1 MDSESHCPKCG
12 SPLTEDRLNNLC
24 PTCLYSLASEIPPI
38 DELVGRIVSHYQ
50 VVEKLGG
57 GGMGVV
63 YKAKDTRLA
72 RFVALKFLL
81 DRLLPD
87 PKALK
92 RFEREARAAS
102 ALNHPHICTLFDVG
116 QHEGRPFIVMELMGG
131 QTLSRTIPEEGLPE
145 SEVLKLAVQIADALE
160 AAHDGGFVHRDIKPS
175 NIFVTQRGEAKV
187 LDFGLVKELEP
198 DDPAVATGVE
208 ATRGHPLLG
217 TLPYM
222 SPEQVSGAAVDRR
235 SDLYS
240 FGVLLCEMLSGI
252 SPFRRESPADTLKAI
267 LHDAPSSA
275 LPPKGAIS
283 PSFQRIIKKLLAKD
297 PERRYQNAGD
307 VHRELRV
314 LSSGT
319 VRDREEGILGAFRAK
334 WRAIAAV
341 SLVILTI
348 LLFVSFGDEWFGG
361 TEPIESIAVLPFE
374 NLSGDPD
381 QEYLADSMTDA
392 LISNLSQLEHLRV
405 PSRTTSMRYRDS
417 SESLSRIAREMG
429 VDAVVEGS
437 VSLEAEQI
445 LVRVRVLEARSERSL
460 FAGEFR
466 EEFKDLIELQDE
478 IAKAVSSEAGLRMLP
493 EGEELLAQRQVVDPE
508 AYKSY
513 LRGLYLLNRRQNLEI
528 AVSYFESA
536 LEKEPSNP
544 LTLAHLAHA
553 YLMLNSYQ
561 NYPAADLAQKA
572 RKAAEEAVALD
583 PELPEAQAAL
593 GMVSLAYD
601 WDWEKAEEGLLTAI
615 ELNPGY
621 ATAFHWYGL
630 LLAVKGD
637 LDSAMEAVSQA
648 REMEP
653 HSPLISAAVGRIHYY
668 RNEYNLAEAAF
679 MEAFELEPGFVPAHL
694 ALGLCYLV
702 QERLDKAIVEFK
714 MGLPVSPQSELLTSA
729 LTHLVR
735 NDEPAAFAEI
745 RKLEGAGGVSFSY
758 ALAIY
763 HARFGSR
770 ENSLYWLQKAAET
783 RIEYVPFM
791 RVDPIFEPLRTDPQF
806 IELLSDLGL
815 PE

>member
-1 MDSESHCPKCG
+1 
-12 SPLTEDRLNNLC
+12 
-24 PTCLYSLASEIPPI
+24 
-38 DELVGRIVSHYQ
+38 VGRVVSHYQ
-50 VVEKLGG
+50 VIEKLGG

-72 RFVALKFLL
+72 RPVALKFLL

-87 PKALK
+87 PTALK

-102 ALNHPHICTLFDVG
+102 ALNHPHICTLYDVG
-116 QHEGRPFIVMELMGG
+116 QCEGRPFIVMELMDG
-131 QTLSRTIPEEGLPE
+131 QTLRRKIPEEGMPE

-160 AAHDGGFVHRDIKPS
+160 AAHHRGFVHRDIKPS
-175 NIFVTQRGEAKV
+175 NIFVTQRNEAKV

-198 DDPAVATGVE
+198 DDPGVAPHVE

-240 FGVLLCEMLSGI
+240 FGVLLCEMLSGV
-252 SPFRRESPADTLKAI
+252 SPFRRKSPANTLKAI
-267 LHDAPSSA
+267 LHDAPASV

-283 PSFQRIIKKLLAKD
+283 PALLKIIKKLLAKD
-297 PERRYQNAGD
+297 PESRYQNAGD

-314 LSSGT
+314 VSSGT
-319 VRDREEGILGAFRAK
+319 VRDGGQGILGAFRAK
-334 WRAIAAV
+334 WRAAAAV
-341 SLVILTI
+341 SLAILAF
-348 LLFVSFGDEWFGG
+348 LLFVSFGDEWFGN

-417 SESLSRIAREMG
+417 SESLSRIAKELG

-437 VSLEAEQI
+437 VSLEAERM
-445 LVRVRVLEARSERSL
+445 LVRVRVLEAKSERSL

-466 EEFKDLIELQDE
+466 EAFRDLIELQDE
-478 IAKAVSSEAGLRMLP
+478 IARAVSSEAGLTPP
-493 EGEELLAQRQVVDPE
+493 EEEELLVQKQPVDPE
-508 AYKSY
+508 AYKSF
-513 LRGLYLLNRRQNLEI
+513 LRGLYLLNKRQDLGT

-536 LEKEPSNP
+536 LEKEPSNA

-553 YLMLNSYQ
+553 YLMLKSYQ
-561 NYPAADLAQKA
+561 NYPVADLVHKA
-572 RKAAEEAVALD
+572 RKAAEAAVALD

-593 GMVSLAYD
+593 GLVSLAYD
-601 WDWEKAEEGLLTAI
+601 WDWEKAEEGLLAAI
-615 ELNPGY
+615 ELNPRY
-621 ATAFHWYGL
+621 AMALHWYGL
-630 LLAVKGD
+630 LLVVKGD
-637 LDSAMEAVSQA
+637 LDGAMETVSQA

-653 HSPLISAAVGRIHYY
+653 HSPLISAGVGRIHYY
-668 RNEYNLAEAAF
+668 RNDYILAEAAL

-702 QERLDKAIVEFK
+702 QERLDEAIVEFK
-714 MGLPVSPQSELLTSA
+714 MGLPVSPQSELLTAA

-735 NDEPAAFAEI
+735 DDKPAALAEI
-745 RKLEGAGGVSFSY
+745 RKLEEDGGVSFSF

-763 HARFGSR
+763 HALFGSR
-770 ENSLYWLQKAAET
+770 EDTFLWLRKAAET
-783 RIEYVPFM
+783 RIEYVPFI
-791 RVDPIFEPLRTDPQF
+791 RADPIFEPLRTDPQF
-806 IELLSDLGL
+806 IELLSGLGL